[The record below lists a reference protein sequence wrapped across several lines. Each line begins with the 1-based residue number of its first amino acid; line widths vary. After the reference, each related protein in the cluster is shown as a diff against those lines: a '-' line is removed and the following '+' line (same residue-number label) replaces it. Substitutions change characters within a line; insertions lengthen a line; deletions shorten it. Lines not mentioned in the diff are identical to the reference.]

1 MDLNIKKNM
10 EIKICFQL
18 PEFCAYVN
26 LFAAGH
32 AHWGEKIFKKSTSGA
47 KEKLKLMQQVDRLK
61 AQQSL
66 YWKSGFSVFTFVRWV
81 AKCCHT
87 VTYCGK
93 PRISKIE
100 QVTNRFDL
108 EQFLENLS

>member
-32 AHWGEKIFKKSTSGA
+32 AHWGEKIFKNQLQAQKKS
-47 KEKLKLMQQVDRLK
+47 
-61 AQQSL
+61 
-66 YWKSGFSVFTFVRWV
+66 
-81 AKCCHT
+81 
-87 VTYCGK
+87 
-93 PRISKIE
+93 
-100 QVTNRFDL
+100 
-108 EQFLENLS
+108 